1 MPYPIIEIDS
11 ESVIEQLEQLGT
23 KEKFWFYDK
32 NAKLRRLFKIGRIGT
47 GENWAEK
54 ISSELAKLLCL
65 PCADY
70 DFAKWKNKK
79 GVVTN
84 IFVPKDGRLVHGNEI
99 LAKIDKGYPEHD
111 FYNVKEYKLRTVA
124 AIMQSLK
131 EASLPRGYKGCNRVK
146 NNLGMFLGYL
156 LFDCW
161 ISNPDRHHENW
172 GFVLDSAK
180 RSVHLAPT
188 YDHASGLGCRLT
200 DEERNNRLTTKDIGY
215 SVRRFVEK
223 TKTPFYD
230 KEMKQ
235 MKTIEAFFYVS
246 RFDKPAAL
254 FWLEKLE
261 CITDNKIGLIF
272 EETPKTLISELG
284 VAFAVEMLTE
294 NRNRLLDLRKEIIGN
309 G

>member
-11 ESVIEQLEQLGT
+11 NDVIKQLEQLGT

-32 NAKLRRLFKIGRIGT
+32 NSEHRKLFKVGRKGT

-54 ISSELAKLLCL
+54 ITSELAKLLRL

-70 DFAKWKNKK
+70 DFAKWKNKE

-99 LAKIDKGYPEHD
+99 LARIDKKYPTHD
-111 FYNVKEYKLRTVA
+111 FYNVKEYKLATVA
-124 AIMQSLK
+124 AIMK
-131 EASLPRGYKGCNRVK
+131 GMKGADLPRGYKGCDRVK
-146 NNLGMFLGYL
+146 DNLGMFVGYL

-172 GFVLDSAK
+172 GFVLDPAK
-180 RSVHLAPT
+180 MSVHLAPT
-188 YDHASGLGCRLT
+188 YDHASGLGCRVT
-200 DEERNNRLTTKDIGY
+200 DDERVDRITTRDKSY
-215 SVRRFVEK
+215 TMRKFVER

-235 MKTIEAFFYVS
+235 MKTIEAFSYIS

-261 CITDNKIGLIF
+261 CITDSEIEFIF
-272 EETPKTLISELG
+272 DEAPKSLTKNLRI
-284 VAFAVEMLTE
+284 VFALKMLTE
-294 NRNRLLDLRKEIIGN
+294 NRNRLLDLRKEITGN